1 MTVTAKRRIYNEYH
15 ELVRARDKI
24 GTVERLARRNGV
36 SRQRLHQIV
45 REVETGHYADRTS
58 PRQTGEA

>member
-1 MTVTAKRRIYNEYH
+1 MTVTTKRRIYNEYH
-15 ELVRARDKI
+15 ELVRARDII
-24 GTVERLARRNGV
+24 GTVQGLARRNGV

-45 REVETGHYADRTS
+45 REVEAGRYTDRTS